1 MRVERKPSEKENT
14 WPIAAAAK
22 TQGASE
28 ALMSYGGWGGGRKPY
43 NATDDVQVGNN
54 VSVHVGDT
62 VDSTEGEVDED
73 ATHSG
78 QKTLCSNAEGHG
90 SKRGEEKKWIF
101 VTVILS
107 VDGVRTNGYVDR
119 VNDSD
124 WTRKRNIADFIG

>member
-1 MRVERKPSEKENT
+1 
-14 WPIAAAAK
+14 
-22 TQGASE
+22 
-28 ALMSYGGWGGGRKPY
+28 MSYGGWGGGRKPY

-62 VDSTEGEVDED
+62 VDGTEGEVDED